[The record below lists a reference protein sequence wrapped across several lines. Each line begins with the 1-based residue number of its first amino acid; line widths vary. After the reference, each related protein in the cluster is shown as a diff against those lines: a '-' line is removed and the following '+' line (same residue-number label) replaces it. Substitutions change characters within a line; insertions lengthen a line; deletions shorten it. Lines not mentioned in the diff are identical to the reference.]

1 MVDSDMIENDDPFIQ
16 AGKYSL
22 RVLEGEEL
30 TQAQRAILTD
40 PDFAQAVEWWDRR
53 LGTMAE
59 EATRFAPSSGIR
71 EAIMDRIRQE
81 HATGDSVV
89 TMQPKGGRPSS
100 WSVGFAMFGTAMA
113 AAALVLY
120 VAAPA
125 TNVPVG
131 PTSAEGSNSR
141 LIAQLRSEDGVSSL
155 AGLINPDAQRLT
167 VRVAGL
173 EAEAGQVAELWVIP
187 EGGAPR
193 SLGYIPNS
201 GVLERQLT
209 GVEAELLV
217 QGSSLAVTFE
227 QDTGVPHAAP
237 SPPILLIGAIDTV

>member
-1 MVDSDMIENDDPFIQ
+1 MIENDDPFIQ

-59 EATRFAPSSGIR
+59 EVTRFAPSSGIR

-120 VAAPA
+120 VATPA
-125 TNVPVG
+125 TNLPVG
-131 PTSAEGSNSR
+131 PTLVEGAKSQ
-141 LIAQLRSEDGVSSL
+141 LIAQLQSEDGASRLASL
-155 AGLINPDAQRLT
+155 IDPTSERLT
-167 VRVAGL
+167 VRVSGL

-187 EGGAPR
+187 EGGVPR

-201 GVLERQLT
+201 GVLERKLT
-209 GVEAELLV
+209 GAESELLV
-217 QGSSLAVTFE
+217 PGSSLAVTFE
-227 QDTGVPHAAP
+227 QDTGAPHEAP
-237 SPPILLIGAIDTV
+237 SPPILLIGAIDSV